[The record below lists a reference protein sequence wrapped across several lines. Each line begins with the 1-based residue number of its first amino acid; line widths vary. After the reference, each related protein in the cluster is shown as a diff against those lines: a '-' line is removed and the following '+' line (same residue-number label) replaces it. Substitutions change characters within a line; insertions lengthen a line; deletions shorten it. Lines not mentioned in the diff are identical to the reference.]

1 MATFNYT
8 TNSKRI
14 LGDLFTPVSLYMRLR
29 DLYPQSMLMESSD
42 YHGNE
47 NAKSLYRHSPNGLHS
62 SQSWCHQHALS

>member
-42 YHGNE
+42 YDGNE
-47 NAKSLYRHSPNGLHS
+47 NAKSIDVVQQDSFMVKDVYVWGLT
-62 SQSWCHQHALS
+62 L

>member
-29 DLYPQSMLMESSD
+29 DLYPQSMLMES
-42 YHGNE
+42 
-47 NAKSLYRHSPNGLHS
+47 L
-62 SQSWCHQHALS
+62 